1 MASQPDIKTEII
13 AETQNYLVY
22 TAEEPD
28 GETTYNI
35 ELGTVTIH
43 LFKEEW
49 DEFLRLIRALPE

>member
-1 MASQPDIKTEII
+1 MAPQSEIKTEII

-28 GETTYNI
+28 GEMTYNI
-35 ELGTVTIH
+35 ELGTITIH

-49 DEFLRLIRALPE
+49 DEFLRLIRALPD

>member
-1 MASQPDIKTEII
+1 MAPESEIKTEII

-35 ELGTVTIH
+35 ELGTITIH

-49 DEFLRLIRALPE
+49 EEFLRLIRALPE

>member
-1 MASQPDIKTEII
+1 MAPQSEIKTEII

>member
-1 MASQPDIKTEII
+1 MAVQPEIKTTVI

-22 TAEEPD
+22 TADEPD

-35 ELGTVTIH
+35 ELGTITIH

-49 DEFLRLIRALPE
+49 DEFLRLIRAVPE

>member
-1 MASQPDIKTEII
+1 MAAQPEIKTEII

-28 GETTYNI
+28 GEKTYNI
-35 ELGTVTIH
+35 ELGTITVH

>member
-1 MASQPDIKTEII
+1 MAAQGDIKTVII

>member
-1 MASQPDIKTEII
+1 MAPESEIKTEII

-22 TAEEPD
+22 TAQEPD

-35 ELGTVTIH
+35 ELGTVTVH

>member
-1 MASQPDIKTEII
+1 MAAQSDIKTEII

-22 TAEEPD
+22 TAQEPD

>member
-1 MASQPDIKTEII
+1 MAAQGDIKTVII

-35 ELGTVTIH
+35 ELGTITIH

>member
-1 MASQPDIKTEII
+1 MADQPEIKTVII

-28 GETTYNI
+28 GEMTYNI
-35 ELGTVTIH
+35 ELGTITVH

>member
-1 MASQPDIKTEII
+1 MAAQGDIKTEII

-49 DEFLRLIRALPE
+49 DEFLRLIRALPD

>member
-1 MASQPDIKTEII
+1 MAPESEIKTEII

-22 TAEEPD
+22 TAQEPD

-35 ELGTVTIH
+35 ELGTVTVH

-49 DEFLRLIRALPE
+49 DEFLRLIRAVPE

>member
-1 MASQPDIKTEII
+1 MAAQAETKTTII

-35 ELGTVTIH
+35 ELGTITVH
-43 LFKEEW
+43 MFKEEW

>member
-1 MASQPDIKTEII
+1 MAAQPDIKTEII

>member
-1 MASQPDIKTEII
+1 MAAQSEIKTVIV

-28 GETTYNI
+28 GEMTYNI

-49 DEFLRLIRALPE
+49 DEFLRLIRAMPD

>member
-1 MASQPDIKTEII
+1 MAAQSDIKTEII

>member
-1 MASQPDIKTEII
+1 MAPESEIKTEII

-22 TAEEPD
+22 TAQEPD

-35 ELGTVTIH
+35 ELGTITIH

-49 DEFLRLIRALPE
+49 DEFLRLIRALPD